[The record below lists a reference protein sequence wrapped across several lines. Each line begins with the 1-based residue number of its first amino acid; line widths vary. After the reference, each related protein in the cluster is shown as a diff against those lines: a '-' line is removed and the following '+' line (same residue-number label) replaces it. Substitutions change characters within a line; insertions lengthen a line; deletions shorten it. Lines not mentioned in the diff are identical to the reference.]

1 MRNGTIT
8 SGDMRTPIT
17 IERDD
22 TVRTATGAKGP
33 AWTTPATVANRRA
46 LMEAP
51 TMGREAQGRDTPVSA
66 QQYHFTLWRDNVS
79 IHPKHRVK
87 IVERGITRYFEIE
100 AIVATQ
106 GRFQKLITTEVF

>member
-8 SGDMRTPIT
+8 SGDLRTRIV
-17 IERDD
+17 IERDA
-22 TVRTATGAKGP
+22 TARTGTGAKGP
-33 AWTTPATVANRRA
+33 AWTTPATVAERWA

-66 QQYHFTLWRDNVS
+66 QQYHFTIWRDNVA

-87 IVERGITRYFEIE
+87 LVERGITRYFEIE
-100 AIVATQ
+100 AVRATQ
-106 GRFQKLITTEVF
+106 ARYQTLITTEVF

>member
-17 IERDD
+17 IERDA
-22 TVRTATGAKGP
+22 TARSATGAKGP
-33 AWTTPATVANRRA
+33 AWTTPATVATRRA

-66 QQYHFTLWRDNVS
+66 QQYHFTLWRDNVA

-87 IVERGITRYFEIE
+87 LVERGITRYFEIE